1 MVCPLEDLDKI
12 KQLLDNL
19 IDSEEFLQ
27 SIIQIAEAEDM
38 SIPQTSNQEDAKNI
52 LLEEIK
58 RRINNLYE
66 PTKQHV
72 EQRKVFQKKVFIYKF
87 RQYQTSTFLIK
98 IPLRIGDSIYLL
110 SNSLGIS
117 ISCLRFTKEH

>member
-52 LLEEIK
+52 LL
-58 RRINNLYE
+58 
-66 PTKQHV
+66 
-72 EQRKVFQKKVFIYKF
+72 
-87 RQYQTSTFLIK
+87 
-98 IPLRIGDSIYLL
+98 
-110 SNSLGIS
+110 
-117 ISCLRFTKEH
+117 